1 MSKATRRRTLED
13 YIKGKP
19 GERQHTLDTTTQV
32 DLVRI
37 TVAQVGRALKEA
49 FDGWLDANKDRI
61 DPRLYAKLK
70 KQLGR
75 ARITSIPAIM
85 GLALWMFGVVNDMGC
100 RMTLGPHGY
109 RIAGCDGYDGNTTER
124 LVAMIH
130 TALQLQALAPALASQ
145 DNTSPV
151 SEPRDRPRGEV
162 AEEVRA

>member
-1 MSKATRRRTLED
+1 VTRRRTLED

-37 TVAQVGRALKEA
+37 TVEQVGRGLKEA

-70 KQLGR
+70 KQLSR
-75 ARITSIPAIM
+75 ARITSIPAVM

-100 RMTLGPHGY
+100 RMMLGPYGY
-109 RIAGCDGYDGNTTER
+109 RIVRCDGYDRNATEK
-124 LVAMIH
+124 LAAMIY
-130 TALQLQALAPALASQ
+130 TAIQLQSI
-145 DNTSPV
+145 
-151 SEPRDRPRGEV
+151 GEGNH
-162 AEEVRA
+162 